1 MVTYGSRDH
10 ATKHIEEIQTEDPPA
25 PSPRLVPA
33 RFSWNEWAPE
43 ADDLFS
49 PAESRLCSVMV
60 GGILEVMV
68 DRFDPNLLR
77 FDLLRRVAQSQAQ
90 RQTRPSC
97 FARCA
102 EELQLW
108 FQDTWLGGF
117 LCGAPSPESGNDG
130 ADTVGAGTS
139 TGAPS
144 APSAPSDGPEES
156 ADSPGLPPPPNPST
170 SSTPPRRSFPAKA
183 LQKYTL
189 EGWQQLRQDLKVLL
203 FLSFPADSPFRDAT
217 VEGLFQWHH
226 TRRSWVCWDWS
237 SCATALMLC
246 WDLAMNPLY
255 RVPLV
260 LFFYAA
266 FGIGILMRKLLTF
279 TSPSAPT
286 SWRMCAFFFG
296 RCVICQPLLVSLS
309 RSDAVPNAPNA
320 GLQAVQVEAFSSVI
334 GLGMTNLSM
343 VFMQQM
349 QTLDTLLFCF
359 MNGAVFIL
367 WIIFVLQMPLTDA
380 LHTAYV
386 GSIVITAVC
395 VLQAILSLE
404 MKIPAL
410 EVAMTTED
418 LERKSF
424 DHQLINTRGLLVG
437 SSEQL
442 RRQSTEV
449 EFGFQMTLL
458 ERSRAV
464 TGQMQVNT

>member
-1 MVTYGSRDH
+1 
-10 ATKHIEEIQTEDPPA
+10 
-25 PSPRLVPA
+25 
-33 RFSWNEWAPE
+33 
-43 ADDLFS
+43 
-49 PAESRLCSVMV
+49 
-60 GGILEVMV
+60 MV
-68 DRFDPNLLR
+68 DHFDPNLLR

-90 RQTRPSC
+90 RQTRPSW
-97 FARCA
+97 FSRCA

-108 FQDTWLGGF
+108 FQDTSLGGY
-117 LCGAPSPESGNDG
+117 LCGTPSPESGHDG
-130 ADTVGAGTS
+130 ADSVGTSS
-139 TGAPS
+139 TGAS
-144 APSAPSDGPEES
+144 GAPSGPEES
-156 ADSPGLPPPPNPST
+156 ADSTDLPAAPHPST
-170 SSTPPRRSFPAKA
+170 SSRPPRRSFPAKA

-286 SWRMCAFFFG
+286 SWRMWQNVILCAFFFG
-296 RCVICQPLLVSLS
+296 RC
-309 RSDAVPNAPNA
+309 
-320 GLQAVQVEAFSSVI
+320 
-334 GLGMTNLSM
+334 LGMTNLSM

-395 VLQAILSLE
+395 VRQQRDL
-404 MKIPAL
+404 
-410 EVAMTTED
+410 ED

-458 ERSRAV
+458 ERSRRV
-464 TGQMQVNT
+464 EHLNF

>member
-1 MVTYGSRDH
+1 
-10 ATKHIEEIQTEDPPA
+10 
-25 PSPRLVPA
+25 
-33 RFSWNEWAPE
+33 
-43 ADDLFS
+43 
-49 PAESRLCSVMV
+49 
-60 GGILEVMV
+60 MV
-68 DRFDPNLLR
+68 DHFDPNLLR

-90 RQTRPSC
+90 RQTRPSW
-97 FARCA
+97 FSRCA

-108 FQDTWLGGF
+108 FQDTSLGGY
-117 LCGAPSPESGNDG
+117 LCGTPSPESGNDG
-130 ADTVGAGTS
+130 ADSVGTSS
-139 TGAPS
+139 TGAS
-144 APSAPSDGPEES
+144 GAPSGPEES
-156 ADSPGLPPPPNPST
+156 ADSTDLPAAPHPST
-170 SSTPPRRSFPAKA
+170 SSRPPRRSFPAKA

-286 SWRMCAFFFG
+286 SWRMWQNVILCAFFFG

-309 RSDAVPNAPNA
+309 RSDAVTPNA

-395 VLQAILSLE
+395 VRQQRDL
-404 MKIPAL
+404 
-410 EVAMTTED
+410 ED

-458 ERSRAV
+458 ERSRRV
-464 TGQMQVNT
+464 EHLNF